1 MNLRL
6 LLVQPRA
13 LRLLQTTAA
22 DWGLLRQRA
31 GLPALALRW
40 AV

>member
-6 LLVQPRA
+6 LLAQPRA
-13 LRLLQTTAA
+13 LRVLQTTAS
-22 DWGLLRQRA
+22 DWGLLRAPA